1 MGDHIVSCFLTSEIR
16 LVSSAGSS
24 LHIFAIRCLALS
36 DRRASENLMVYCHFP
51 SDEIHCVCFIP
62 PLDKQGITSMDKD
75 RMTFSQVNLLL
86 NMGVSMVPQ

>member
-1 MGDHIVSCFLTSEIR
+1 MKFTVYA
-16 LVSSAGSS
+16 SS
-24 LHIFAIRCLALS
+24 
-36 DRRASENLMVYCHFP
+36 
-51 SDEIHCVCFIP
+51 P